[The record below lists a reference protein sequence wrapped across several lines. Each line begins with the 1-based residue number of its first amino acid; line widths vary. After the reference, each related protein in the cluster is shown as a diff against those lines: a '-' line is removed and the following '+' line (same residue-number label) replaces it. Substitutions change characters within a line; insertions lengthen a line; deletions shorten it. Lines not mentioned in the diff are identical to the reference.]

1 MPNKPIA
8 IVGASCRFPGA
19 ANLEAFWSLLMAGRD
34 AVTEVTEARFSTR
47 FYGHPRPSETGRSY
61 VWSAGLLE
69 NVEFFDPAF
78 FGISAREAVQMDP
91 QQRLL
96 LELAWEAIED
106 SGLTAK
112 KLRGGGGGVYIG
124 ASGTEYANRRFGD
137 PSSADA
143 YFMTG
148 NTLSIFSNRISY
160 IFDLHGPSLT
170 VDTACSSSLVAL
182 HLACEQLREDRIP
195 FALVGGVNLLLS
207 PFPFVGFSRANMLS
221 KRGRCF
227 SFDARGDGYVRGEG
241 GGMVV
246 LKTLEQAERDGD
258 QIRGVILA
266 SGTNSDGR
274 TVGLS
279 LPNRDA
285 QMSLLQQVYGDAGIA
300 PDALS
305 FIEAHGTGTA
315 AGDPIEAGAIGTVLG
330 QNRTHSLPIG
340 SVKTNIGHLEAA
352 SGMAGLIK
360 AVLAIDRRVLPPSI
374 NFETPNPHI
383 DFDRLN
389 LRVADE
395 PVLLRAKH
403 RAAGVSGFG
412 FGGTNAHI
420 VLGQPPAPVRATDQH
435 SSSPPPLLLSAR
447 SEGAL
452 RALAGTWSDL
462 TRDLPDAEA
471 APLFRA
477 AARARDHHG
486 VRLSVPSGTVAEIS
500 TLLGDYAR
508 EIKSP
513 GIIDDAAARPGGMAF
528 VYSGNGAQWEGMAR
542 DALSL
547 SPSFRAGVARVDALL
562 VDALGWSVLDALSG
576 ESPREL
582 ARTDVA
588 QPMLFAIQV
597 ATTLALRDVGV
608 EPDAVLGH
616 SVGEIAAAWACGA
629 LSLEQAA
636 HVVVVRSRYQ
646 HMTAGAGKMAVLGTG
661 VAEAKAL
668 IERQGLGVAI
678 AAINAPASLTI
689 AGPLVDLMRLS
700 EQAQDRGWQFAMLD
714 LDYAFHSPAMDPVRE
729 ELLKALDGLA
739 PQNGHCRFVST
750 VDGGPLDGS
759 ALDAGYWWR
768 NIREP
773 VRFADAVKQLA
784 ENGTGQFLE
793 IGPRPVLQSYIRDVL
808 RAADRPARVL
818 GTLARR
824 PAAEDPFPRFAAS
837 CYAAG
842 YNLAAS
848 PIFDGAIS
856 QRRLPIYPWQRE
868 SFWISLTAEG
878 TDFGKPIFDHAL
890 LGFRKSPGSVE
901 WINLIDPV
909 LFPWLADHKVD
920 GSIVLPAA
928 AIIEMA
934 LAAAR
939 HRFPDAA
946 AIDVR
951 DLEIRRALTL
961 DPERPRETCFR
972 LQGESGHFE
981 VLSRP
986 RLGDEAWSFHAAGR
1000 IAVTE
1005 PLTLEPILLTKTVRI
1020 IGADTL
1026 YRTASALGLDYGPA
1040 FQAVRQI
1047 EISEQ
1052 GDAVARLDAGIPPE
1066 EFLLDP
1072 RLLDGAFQGILGVLS
1087 DGLGVEASGTILLPW
1102 RFDSVRLAQQQASKP
1117 VAARIRINRATLRA
1131 ASADLTLFDEAGR
1144 VLAQLQGC
1152 WFRAAPVSRRGSV
1165 ADRSFHMVTVPVPLA
1180 IEPHG
1185 VSLARRPDDQGDV
1198 PEATLL
1204 ADAMI
1209 ASAGH
1214 RSLLALVPHG
1224 AAFTVDSLVE
1234 SRMIAADS
1242 APLAGFLLNLLAAH
1256 DAATEEDGVWQL
1268 TADSGLP
1275 APEAIWQSLFY
1286 SAPGLAAVSA
1296 LLIRAVEA
1304 LPETLT
1310 SGFASTMMPA
1320 QLRQQLLLGEPFGD
1334 RIVDALAQAIS
1345 GIADGWPVD
1354 RPLRIL
1360 EIGAGTGTVARRLLP
1375 RLERL
1380 GIAITYLATD
1390 PGDDPVAQL
1399 HEALARHQN
1408 AQVRRWN
1415 PAEPD
1420 DAFAPKPQSVD
1431 IVISAYALTF
1441 GTVAGALERVVA
1453 CLAPEGV
1460 MLAVEPSPNR
1470 IVEFLF
1476 GQQPN
1481 WWSGGVTPGLTAS
1494 PLRDGASWVKFLTDS
1509 GLHDAR
1515 ASLVGT
1521 DPWSLTLLAAQAQTE
1536 ALPAPVV
1543 EGGLYVVAADAD
1555 DPLYL
1560 ALADELAA
1568 RHVAVSFVPRG
1579 DASRVIEHGSLV
1591 VLLPSAMPRLASD
1604 LLAEAALLARQVAAA
1619 HGKLWLVTRDAHAAS
1634 PPNAAVLGLGRVIA
1648 NEMPGIGCRRIDLA
1662 GNLDV
1667 TAAAA
1672 ALVSEISARDG
1683 EAEVIWT
1690 AQGRTAPR
1698 VRRGLPQPACDGPD
1712 EVILSLS
1719 EPGFLD
1725 SLRWRR
1731 RVAAVPGQ
1739 GQVAIEVKA
1748 AGLNFRDVM
1757 WGMGLLPDEAL
1768 LDGFAGATLGMECGG
1783 VVKAIGP
1790 GVENV
1795 QVGDRVMAF
1804 APASFASSV
1813 ITRAECAARLADE
1826 ISFEAAATIPVAFL
1840 TVLYSLARLGRL
1852 QRGETI
1858 LIHGGAG
1865 AVGLAAIQFAQHV
1878 GATVIATAGS
1888 PVKRAILRAI
1898 GVDHVLDSRSLRF
1911 ADEVMELTRGE
1922 GVDMVLNS
1930 LGGEA
1935 MERSLGLLR
1944 PFGRFLE
1951 LGKRDFYQ
1959 NTRIGL
1965 RAVRHNISYFAIDAD
1980 ELVARHPAIARSLLE
1995 ELQALFAT
2003 GDLQPLPYLSLPF
2016 SEVTEAFRLMR
2027 ASGHIGKIVLT
2038 PDAAVVPEAE
2048 LPQTIALRDDRTF
2061 VISGGLSGF
2070 GLATARW
2077 LIESGARHVALL
2089 SRSGSTAAGAASALA
2104 ALRKAG
2110 AKTATAF
2117 SCDVGEEARLDR
2129 TLSEIRATMP
2139 PIGGV
2144 IHAAMI
2150 LEDGLVASLDEA
2162 KFQAVLR
2169 PKLQGAELFDR
2180 MTRNDPIELFLLF
2193 SSATTLLGAPGQ
2205 GGYVAANLALETLAA
2220 RRRAE
2225 GLPAL
2230 AVAWGPIADA
2240 GYLADHPA
2248 QRDALSRRLGAVPME
2263 AAPSLASLPA
2273 MLASG
2278 LASVALAEVNWGAG
2292 KSHLPVLS
2300 EPMFAAVAGRAD
2312 ARGDGADIADLLAGK
2327 TPEEVKEIVLGLL
2340 LDEIAVIL
2348 RVGKAKLDPNRP
2360 LSEIG
2365 MDSLMAV
2372 ELRIAIERSLGVEI
2386 PALML
2391 NESVTLVAM
2400 AARIAQSLG
2409 GQVEAEPEISVV
2421 LQHETSNEADAAE
2434 LANRVIRKRQPALG
2448 ASE

>member
-34 AVTEVTEARFSTR
+34 AVTQVTEARFSTR
-47 FYGHPRPSETGRSY
+47 FYGHPRASETGRSY

-112 KLRGGGGGVYIG
+112 KLRGEAGGVYIG

-285 QMSLLQQVYGDAGIA
+285 QMSLLHQVYDAAGIA

-315 AGDPIEAGAIGTVLG
+315 AGDPIEAGAIGSALG
-330 QNRTHSLPIG
+330 QRRTHSLPIG

-420 VLGQPPAPVRATDQH
+420 VLGQPPAAVRATDQH
-435 SSSPPPLLLSAR
+435 SAVPPLLLSAR

-452 RALAGTWSDL
+452 RALAGNWSEL

-513 GIIDDAAARPGGMAF
+513 GVIDDAAARPGSMAF

-547 SPSFRAGVARVDALL
+547 SPSFRAAITRVDALL

-576 ESPREL
+576 TAPREL

-588 QPMLFAIQV
+588 QPLLFAIQV
-597 ATTLALRDVGV
+597 ATTLALREVGV

-616 SVGEIAAAWACGA
+616 SVGEIAAAWASGA

-646 HMTAGAGKMAVLGTG
+646 HMTAGSGKMAVLGTG
-661 VAEAKAL
+661 VAEATTL
-668 IERQGLGVAI
+668 IERQGLRLAI
-678 AAINAPASLTI
+678 AAINAPNALTI
-689 AGPLVDLMRLS
+689 AGPQVDLMRLS

-714 LDYAFHSPAMDPVRE
+714 LDYAFHSPAMDPVRD
-729 ELLKALDGLA
+729 ELLKALEGLA
-739 PQNGHCRFVST
+739 PQAGYCRFVST
-750 VDGGPLDGS
+750 VEGGPLDGV

-773 VRFADAVKQLA
+773 VQFADAVKYLA

-808 RAADRPARVL
+808 RAADRPARTL

-824 PAAEDPFPRFAAS
+824 PASEDPFPRFAAS

-848 PIFDGAIS
+848 PLFDGAIS
-856 QRRLPIYPWQRE
+856 PRRLPIYPWQRE
-868 SFWISLTAEG
+868 SFWIALTAEG

-920 GSIVLPAA
+920 DSIVLPAA

-986 RLGDEAWSFHAAGR
+986 RLGDEAWAFHAAGR

-1005 PLTLEPILLTKTVRI
+1005 ALTQDPVSLTKTVRI

-1026 YRTASALGLDYGPA
+1026 YRTASALGLNYGPA

-1052 GDAVARLDAGIPPE
+1052 GDAVARLDVGTAPE

-1102 RFDSVRLAQQQASKP
+1102 RFDSVRLSQQSGSKP

-1131 ASADLTLFDEAGR
+1131 ASADLTLFDESGR

-1165 ADRSFHMVTVPVPLA
+1165 ADRSFHMVTVPVPLE
-1180 IEPHG
+1180 IQPHG
-1185 VSLARRPDDQGDV
+1185 VALALRPDDRGEV

-1214 RSLLALVPHG
+1214 RSLIALVPPG
-1224 AAFTVDSLVE
+1224 SAFTIDSLVE
-1234 SRMIAADS
+1234 SRMIAQDA
-1242 APLAGFLLNLLAAH
+1242 APLAAFLLNLLAAH
-1256 DAATEEDGVWQL
+1256 DAAIEEDGVWQL
-1268 TADSGLP
+1268 PGDSGLP
-1275 APEAIWQSLFY
+1275 PPEAIWQSLFY
-1286 SAPGLAAVSA
+1286 SAPGLAAISA

-1304 LPETLT
+1304 LPETLA
-1310 SGFASTMMPA
+1310 SGFGSTMMPA

-1334 RIVDALAQAIS
+1334 RIVEALAQAIS
-1345 GIADGWPVD
+1345 GIAAGWPVE

-1380 GIAITYLATD
+1380 GISITYLATD

-1399 HEALARHQN
+1399 YEALARHQN

-1420 DAFAPKPQSVD
+1420 DAAAPKPESVD

-1453 CLAPEGV
+1453 CLAPDGV
-1460 MLAVEPSPNR
+1460 MFAVEPSPNH

-1481 WWSGGVTPGLTAS
+1481 WWSGLTKS
-1494 PLRDGASWVKFLTDS
+1494 PLRDGATWVKFLTEN
-1509 GLHDAR
+1509 GLHGAR
-1515 ASLVGT
+1515 SSLVGT
-1521 DPWSLTLLAAQAQTE
+1521 DPWSLTLLAGQAQTV
-1536 ALPAPVV
+1536 ASPLPLA
-1543 EGGLYVVAADAD
+1543 EGSYAIAADAD

-1560 ALADELAA
+1560 ALADALAA
-1568 RHVAVSFVPRG
+1568 RHVVVSLVPRS
-1579 DASRVIEHGSLV
+1579 DAGRAIEHGSLV
-1591 VLLPSAMPRLASD
+1591 VLLPSNTLRPAAE

-1662 GNLDV
+1662 GKLDV
-1667 TAAAA
+1667 TAEAA
-1672 ALVSEISARDG
+1672 ALVSEIAIRDG
-1683 EAEVIWT
+1683 ESEVIWT
-1690 AQGRTAPR
+1690 ANGRTAAR
-1698 VRRGLPQPACDGPD
+1698 IRRGLPQPVCDGPD
-1712 EVILSLS
+1712 EIILSLS

-1731 RVAAVPGQ
+1731 RVASVPGP
-1739 GQVAIEVKA
+1739 GEVAIEVKA

-1783 VVKAIGP
+1783 IVKAIGP
-1790 GVENV
+1790 GVDNV

-1840 TVLYSLARLGRL
+1840 TVLYSLVRLGRL
-1852 QRGETI
+1852 QPGETI

-1995 ELQALFAT
+1995 ELQTLFAS

-2048 LPQTIALRDDRTF
+2048 LPQTLALRDDRTF

-2117 SCDVGEEARLDR
+2117 TCDVSDEARLDR

-2162 KFQAVLR
+2162 KFSSVLR
-2169 PKLQGAELFDR
+2169 PKLKGAELFDR
-2180 MTRNDPIELFLLF
+2180 LTRNDPIELFLLF

-2248 QRDALSRRLGAVPME
+2248 QRDALARRLGAVPME
-2263 AAPSLASLPA
+2263 AGPSLASLPA

-2292 KSHLPVLS
+2292 KSHLPILS
-2300 EPMFAAVAGRAD
+2300 EPLFAAVAGRAD

-2327 TPEEVKEIVLGLL
+2327 NPDEVKEIVLGLL

-2372 ELRIAIERSLGVEI
+2372 ELRIAIERRLGVEI

-2409 GQVEAEPEISVV
+2409 GQVEAEREISVV

-2434 LANRVIRKRQPALG
+2434 LANRMIRKRQPALG